1 MGVGSAIAA
10 RTLNTSFSASARR
23 SNMAKLDRR
32 DPELLFSLTLTVD
45 NRNRV
50 CRCLLGKRVLSLP
63 SLSLSLSLYN
73 DNIDI
78 AYRSPYR
85 ALSRSLLHLFKNI
98 YLLSSS
104 DCVFALVAI
113 EWHTVP
119 TQSRSVKEVGGKV
132 PYIESLGKILAQVG
146 NVGRKICVIDT

>member
-10 RTLNTSFSASARR
+10 RMLNTSFWANARR

-50 CRCLLGKRVLSLP
+50 CRCLLGKRVLLH
-63 SLSLSLSLYN
+63 LSLYN

-78 AYRSPYR
+78 AYRSLYG
-85 ALSRSLLHLFKNI
+85 ALSRFRYTFWKI
-98 YLLSSS
+98 YKYLLSSS
-104 DCVFALVAI
+104 DYVFAFQLRLNG
-113 EWHTVP
+113 T
-119 TQSRSVKEVGGKV
+119 TRFRRKSRSVKEVGGKSPV
-132 PYIESLGKILAQVG
+132 SNHSGKCLHKTETWAEKFV
-146 NVGRKICVIDT
+146 